1 MNADERRFLAGNS
14 GFNLSSQFVDTT
26 LAGVLPLSLRA
37 FYDVVGGV
45 NWAGQHSSVPL
56 LEDMLSMDPLVVY
69 AAAEALQAIEE
80 EGSDPEAEERL
91 VVIAPDE
98 TFKAGDAGGDTYTIA
113 VPDLRA
119 DAPLVDEG
127 HDLCFV
133 EYLRLVF
140 RFGGF
145 PGYDGIEAV
154 PAEIENLSQGLAP
167 F

>member
-1 MNADERRFLAGNS
+1 
-14 GFNLSSQFVDTT
+14 
-26 LAGVLPLSLRA
+26 
-37 FYDVVGGV
+37 
-45 NWAGQHSSVPL
+45 
-56 LEDMLSMDPLVVY
+56 MDPLVVY